1 MFRVS
6 FTCVTLL
13 MVMYAFPVLAQLD
26 STKTLQISPEGSPS
40 VESVSL
46 LNSDFT
52 SLSLIDSTLYDDF
65 ENSVK
70 AFKSSEKSVLVTV
83 SKVESEQR
91 MEFIGLFYKN
101 WLRGND
107 MNKAYRSALAEIKKK
122 YPHPDFK
129 SKLLEN
135 KK

>member
-1 MFRVS
+1 MA
-6 FTCVTLL
+6 CVTLL

-26 STKTLQISPEGSPS
+26 STKKLQINPAGSAS

-52 SLSLIDSTLYDDF
+52 SLSLEDSTLYDDF
-65 ENSVK
+65 ENGVK
-70 AFKSSEKSVLVTV
+70 IFKSSEKSVLVTV
-83 SKVESEQR
+83 SRGESEQR

-101 WLRGND
+101 WLSGND
-107 MNKAYRSALAEIKKK
+107 MNKAYRSALAEIKKR

-129 SKLLEN
+129 SKLFE
-135 KK
+135 KKK